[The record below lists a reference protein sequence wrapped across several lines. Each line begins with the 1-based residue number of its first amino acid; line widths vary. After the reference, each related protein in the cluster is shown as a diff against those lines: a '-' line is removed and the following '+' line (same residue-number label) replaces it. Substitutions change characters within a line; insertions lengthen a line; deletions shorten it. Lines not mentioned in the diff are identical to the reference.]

1 MAIIRVNK
9 NKNYSVM
16 SNNHFKE
23 KEMSLKAKGLLSEM
37 LSLPDNWNYSI
48 AGLVSINKE
57 SKNTII
63 SILEELKNFGYLKV
77 TKKYPNETNSG
88 RIEYVYDIYEEKQEP
103 KKQGL
108 EFQGLE
114 KQGLEFCTQ
123 YNTNNKILN
132 NKKLNKNINIVEQ
145 IIDYLNEVVGSKYKS
160 TTRTTRDKI
169 NARLNEGFTV
179 EDFKTVINKKAK
191 EWGGTAFEQ
200 YLRPET
206 LFGTKFESYL
216 NQRTHTE
223 KEPEWYGKQISEVQ
237 ATEKEMQ
244 ELEKRIKSL

>member
-77 TKKYPNETNSG
+77 TKKYPNETDSG

-132 NKKLNKNINIVEQ
+132 NKKLNNNIYIVEQ
-145 IIDYLNEVVGSKYKS
+145 VIKHLNEITNSNYKS

-169 NARLNEGFTV
+169 IARLNEGFTLD
-179 EDFKTVINKKAK
+179 DFIVVIDKKYWDWK
-191 EWGGTAFEQ
+191 DTKFEQ
-200 YLRPET
+200 YMRPET

-216 NQRTHTE
+216 NQPMKKKTTKDIKLDDKFYE
-223 KEPEWYGKQISEVQ
+223 
-237 ATEKEMQ
+237 
-244 ELEKRIKSL
+244 ELMRA

>member
-9 NKNYSVM
+9 NKNYTVI
-16 SNNHFKE
+16 SNNHFQE

-37 LSLPDNWNYSI
+37 LSLPENWNYSI
-48 AGLVSINKE
+48 AGLVAINKE

-63 SILEELKNFGYLKV
+63 TILEELKNFGYLKV
-77 TKKYPNETNSG
+77 TKKFPNETESG
-88 RIEYVYDIYEEKQEP
+88 RIEYIYDIYEEKQEP

-123 YNTNNKILN
+123 YNTNNKILKNKILN
-132 NKKLNKNINIVEQ
+132 NNNIVEQ
-145 IIDYLNEVVGSKYKS
+145 VVSHLNEITGSNYKS
-160 TTRTTRDKI
+160 TSKTTQAKI
-169 NARLNEGFTV
+169 IARLNEGFTLD
-179 EDFKTVINKKAK
+179 DFIAVIDKKFNEWK
-191 EWGGTAFEQ
+191 ETEMEK

-216 NQRTHTE
+216 NQKTITKKSSRDKLREIEE
-223 KEPEWYGKQISEVQ
+223 KFLRED
-237 ATEKEMQ
+237 
-244 ELEKRIKSL
+244 